1 MIDTA
6 ADDGLTKMTTTVDK
20 LIVQLVNGGRT
31 VQQEFKRAV
40 QEEAKTI
47 LDADFGYANRD
58 C

>member
-1 MIDTA
+1 VIDTA